1 LKLNQ
6 KAEKTYTEEELKNM
20 EKKRKQ
26 EEHLQELELLTSDN
40 CPKTH
45 PFDFR
50 LFELA
55 EIKKEFPEFQPKPV
69 ATAEKPL
76 RLLKSN
82 KEQGMPIQKLK
93 QLFEKVMIHDS

>member
-1 LKLNQ
+1 
-6 KAEKTYTEEELKNM
+6 M
-20 EKKRKQ
+20 
-26 EEHLQELELLTSDN
+26 TSDN

-76 RLLKSN
+76 RLIKSN
-82 KEQGMPIQKLK
+82 KI
-93 QLFEKVMIHDS
+93 